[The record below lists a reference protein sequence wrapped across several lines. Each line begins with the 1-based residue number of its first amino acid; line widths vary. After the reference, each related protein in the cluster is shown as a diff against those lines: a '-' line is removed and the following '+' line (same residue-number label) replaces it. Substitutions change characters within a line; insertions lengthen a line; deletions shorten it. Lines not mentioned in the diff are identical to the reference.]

1 METDLYILNIDTRYK
16 TDPNSNAANYSYSL
30 VNPLK
35 NISSIKLSSLEFP
48 NVNYI
53 FSNNK
58 NSNSFKILFRGTT
71 IPIVIPEGIY
81 SPCSIV
87 DAINLIFTNLTK
99 QAYSSTATTHFK
111 MYYNSSTLKTYIVND
126 VPFGLDF
133 DNTYP
138 NGIPNNN
145 KSLGQLLGFRQ
156 TSYTDLNVQN
166 IPVLSTI
173 GNTAGYGFTSESVL
187 DTQGDTYILVKI
199 NNYGNI
205 MHDSVDSM
213 LVNGVNTLVKKTDN
227 YFAKILLYGPKGTII
242 FDTAANFISKTVNLR
257 QPENISKLQIT
268 LHEPNGDVI
277 QLLNF
282 DYSLTLEF
290 TYILS
295 SNLKKNSDGGLLN
308 TSKITTPPAPQTNVI
323 APSRTPATRVEP
335 FTGLDS
341 IYEDKPVFKNNKYIN
356 TLTYDNH
363 DNHDNHNN
371 HDTHDNHNNHDNHD
385 THDKIYKSITLNDAQ
400 LNYVMNNPNIM
411 KKTTK
416 KSKGKKNKKKYII
429 NY

>member
-16 TDPNSNAANYSYSL
+16 TDTNSNAANYSYSL

-58 NSNSFKILFRGTT
+58 NSNSFKILFRGTI

-87 DAINLIFTNLTK
+87 DAINLIFTSLTK

-166 IPVLSTI
+166 IPVLSSI

-205 MHDSVDSM
+205 MHDSVDSI
-213 LVNGVNTLVKKTDN
+213 LVNNVNTLVKKTDN

-295 SNLKKNSDGGLLN
+295 SNLKKNLDGGLLN
-308 TSKITTPPAPQTNVI
+308 PSKITTPPSPQTNVI
-323 APSRTPATRVEP
+323 TKTPAQTQPSQQPEQ
-335 FTGLDS
+335 FTSLDS

-356 TLTYDNH
+356 TLTYD
-363 DNHDNHNN
+363 DNHNN
-371 HDTHDNHNNHDNHD
+371 NNNNHDN
-385 THDKIYKSITLNDAQ
+385 HDKIYKSITLNDAQ
-400 LNYVMNNPNIM
+400 LSYVMNNPNIM
-411 KKTTK
+411 KK